1 MVNFIFCKVE
11 FSKMT
16 YNNYNLIDCNKE
28 IKAAS
33 CTASSEH
40 SGGYGAC
47 EKANDGKLDTN
58 WVTMAEGV
66 GAWIQL
72 NFENTNWIEQVEI
85 KHRKNNYDKEMFKL
99 VTLEFNSMAKVDY
112 TLNSDTSHQWNV
124 VTLFHIPNTNYLKI
138 IAKTVYGTI
147 NNGFSEIRVTG
158 CSVGTNYIHFH

>member
-1 MVNFIFCKVE
+1 MIKVDQREFHFPPNKVE

-85 KHRKNNYDKEMFKL
+85 KHRKNNYDKEMFNRCQTHL
-99 VTLEFNSMAKVDY
+99 
-112 TLNSDTSHQWNV
+112 
-124 VTLFHIPNTNYLKI
+124 
-138 IAKTVYGTI
+138 
-147 NNGFSEIRVTG
+147 
-158 CSVGTNYIHFH
+158 

>member
-1 MVNFIFCKVE
+1 MASYVKVYMVKVDQREFHFKVE

-58 WVTMAEGV
+58 WVTMAEGC
-66 GAWIQL
+66 L
-72 NFENTNWIEQVEI
+72 
-85 KHRKNNYDKEMFKL
+85 L
-99 VTLEFNSMAKVDY
+99 Y
-112 TLNSDTSHQWNV
+112 TSPSPRDGLLSRMPSS
-124 VTLFHIPNTNYLKI
+124 
-138 IAKTVYGTI
+138 A
-147 NNGFSEIRVTG
+147 
-158 CSVGTNYIHFH
+158 